1 MPTLSPRRVVAQQK
15 ELLITRIFKD
25 PTARNYAFLTLA
37 GGVVSS
43 AAAERLYRR
52 ISQTESEGFHFPT
65 PVVLALVTGLGTI
78 LYKANRAHNEKIG
91 VV

>member
-1 MPTLSPRRVVAQQK
+1 MAALSPRRVVEQQK
-15 ELLITRIFKD
+15 ELLLTRILKD

-52 ISQTESEGFHFPT
+52 ISQSESSGFKFPT
-65 PVVLALVTGLGTI
+65 PVVLALVTGLGTV
-78 LYKANRAHNEKIG
+78 LYKANRAHSQKSG
-91 VV
+91 VA